1 MHLLRY
7 NPLSTRAEWLIRVLI
22 YLPPFSPLSN
32 IAAPIIRIF
41 PFRRGLFED
50 KVANFWCFTNALVKW
65 KRLFAG
71 REGFLIKV
79 STGLTALGFLPAVA
93 ALVFGGYKTQLQT
106 DIKNDSAN
114 ESPAMVHASPPT
126 PILPL
131 LLYALLTCSILFFLF
146 LFQVHEK
153 TILVPLLPLTLLLS
167 GAASTDD
174 VFLWGALGN
183 NVGVFS
189 MWPLLKKDVLG
200 PQYELADRAQSV
212 QTTLWIFRRTHIFR
226 GIYSNNPPPHAR
238 AYSDATHTLPLISS
252 QGLNAELNCNA
263 CGLCCKLYKRLH
275 PKSMRA
281 SHGEGRHGGASS
293 LASALSALAS
303 ALAALPSS
311 SVTPEVVHP
320 LHHHHV
326 FIFKEISQKTSPIIC
341 QLTPYHFASFTI
353 TLSNTPFQTTQTK
366 EHDEHTMNSRDA
378 AFDESLKEILDD
390 GSRSCSCDR
399 TASRSNKWQCQ
410 RLG

>member
-1 MHLLRY
+1 MADTSSRCILLII
-7 NPLSTRAEWLIRVLI
+7 PSLI

-41 PFRRGLFED
+41 PFGRGLFED

-93 ALVFGGYKTQLQT
+93 ALVFGGYKTRLQT

-126 PILPL
+126 PILP
-131 LLYALLTCSILFFLF
+131 ALA
-146 LFQVHEK
+146 VHEK

-200 PQYELADRAQSV
+200 PQYEPADRAQSV
-212 QTTLWIFRRTHIFR
+212 QTTLWIFRRTRIFQYETLPVPQCPSEHH
-226 GIYSNNPPPHAR
+226 G
-238 AYSDATHTLPLISS
+238 ATHTPLWRR
-252 QGLNAELNCNA
+252 GLNAELNCNA

-303 ALAALPSS
+303 ASAALPSS

-378 AFDESLKEILDD
+378 AFD
-390 GSRSCSCDR
+390 
-399 TASRSNKWQCQ
+399 
-410 RLG
+410 